1 MPGSW
6 NEAKGGIFVD
16 CRAAALAVPGLTG
29 LPIGVGEIDILI
41 KFNFL
46 VTIDI
51 EDIGLI
57 LTGQGA
63 VGLTHAV

>member
-6 NEAKGGIFVD
+6 NEAKSGIFGD
-16 CRAAALAVPGLTG
+16 CRVAALSVPGLTG
-29 LPIGVGEIDILI
+29 LPIGVGEMDILI
-41 KFNFL
+41 EFNFL

-51 EDIGLI
+51 KYIVLI

>member
-6 NEAKGGIFVD
+6 NKAKRGIFGD

-29 LPIGVGEIDILI
+29 LPIGVGEMDILI
-41 KFNFL
+41 ELNFL

-51 EDIGLI
+51 KYIGLI
-57 LTGQGA
+57 LTDQGA
-63 VGLTHAV
+63 IGLTHAM